1 MNHTEINS
9 HKKNLSFE
17 FLTENPLSFVTNT
30 AFKDELFI
38 LLERYIKIGGL

>member
-1 MNHTEINS
+1 MNFLTTKI
-9 HKKNLSFE
+9 LDFE

-38 LLERYIKIGGL
+38 SSESYIKIRGPRGIL